1 MSVFLDRDIL
11 VYNFHRCI
19 NQEEKYLYIIE
30 LGSALPIPSKTL
42 YHPKNIVPGCQS
54 QVWITV
60 NTDKEGLVI
69 LDGDS
74 DSALVK
80 GLLAIIFCCYQRM
93 TPQDIIY
100 FNVRSW
106 LLNLNLIQ
114 QLTPSR
120 SNGLGAMICVIH
132 KQSQCFINH

>member
-11 VYNFHRCI
+11 VCNFHRCV

-30 LGSALPIPSKTL
+30 LGSALPAASKDL

-60 NTDKEGLVI
+60 DTDKKGLAI

-74 DSALVK
+74 DSVLVK
-80 GLLAIIFCCYQRM
+80 GLLAIVFCCYQRM
-93 TPQDIIY
+93 TPKNIIY
-100 FNVRSW
+100 FNVQSW
-106 LLNLNLIQ
+106 LLDLDLMQ

-120 SNGLGAMICVIH
+120 SNGLGAMICAIH
-132 KQSQCFINH
+132 KKSKSLIHR